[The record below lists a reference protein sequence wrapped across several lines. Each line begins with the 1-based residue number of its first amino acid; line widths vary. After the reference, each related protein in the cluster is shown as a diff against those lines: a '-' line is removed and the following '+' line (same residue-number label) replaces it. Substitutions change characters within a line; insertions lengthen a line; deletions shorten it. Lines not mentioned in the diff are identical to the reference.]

1 MIKCPNC
8 HHEEVEGALFCSEC
22 GKAFDADSQF
32 STQSFQES
40 EPNQFGNVSIPSV
53 PPQSAPLGTYCAL
66 SIIEIGKIIPLE
78 NKDEFTLGRSA
89 EGQPIS
95 PDIDLSPYNAYEYGV
110 SRLHATMKVWKDQV
124 SITDLGSVNGTVING
139 KKISPHKPMSLSHG
153 DLLSL
158 GKLKMQVLIR
168 R

>member
-22 GKAFDADSQF
+22 GRPLDTNSQF
-32 STQSFQES
+32 STQNFGDNNSNQIGNIPTPPIPPNNAVQE
-40 EPNQFGNVSIPSV
+40 
-53 PPQSAPLGTYCAL
+53 TYCAL
-66 SIIEIGKIIPLE
+66 NIVEIGKIIPLE
-78 NKDEFTLGRSA
+78 NKEEFTLGRSA

-95 PDIDLSPYNAYEYGV
+95 PDIDLSFYRAYEYGV
-110 SRLHATMKVWKDQV
+110 SRLHASLKVWKDQV
-124 SITDLGSVNGTVING
+124 SITDLGSVNGTMVNG
-139 KKISPHKPMSLSHG
+139 KRISPHKSMILNHG

-158 GKLKMQVLIR
+158 GKLKLQVLIR